1 LSASLLPVVAE
12 QVVKFLVAVAL
23 VVWFIRHQRR

>member
-1 LSASLLPVVAE
+1 LSALLWLVVVE
-12 QVVKFLVAVAL
+12 QVVKFLAAEAL